1 VSGWLLVGV
10 VVLFF
15 ALLGSILIRTGRN
28 WGRDH
33 HQSGGGGTEAVTIT
47 NQGEEELRP

>member
-15 ALLGSILIRTGRN
+15 ALLGSTLIRIGRR
-28 WGRDH
+28 WG
-33 HQSGGGGTEAVTIT
+33 
-47 NQGEEELRP
+47 P